1 MSNRN
6 NDDYEIITGDDKS
19 SLNLAPNITAV
30 LAYVGMVVTG
40 IIFLMIEKKNKFVR
54 FHAMQSVCFFGAIW
68 IMTLLIGWIPF
79 IGWLVSGLIS
89 LVTVVGWVFLM
100 YKAYNNEY
108 YKLPVV
114 GDLAEDFVKKV

>member
-1 MSNRN
+1 MSDRN